1 MLHSTYLPG
10 ENLCLDYILG
20 LELSNCQFLSKQSSI
35 LFGDFDQPFLLP
47 NLDDSLEFSFT
58 NAYFSLCVNGRGTEG
73 CCCTCL
79 VVGLCLKL
87 SKQSRLYDDGLHCTF
102 VRHLED

>member
-47 NLDDSLEFSFT
+47 NLDDSL
-58 NAYFSLCVNGRGTEG
+58 
-73 CCCTCL
+73 
-79 VVGLCLKL
+79 
-87 SKQSRLYDDGLHCTF
+87 
-102 VRHLED
+102 